1 MRELQQLHLV
11 RYLSLKY
18 RDTHIGGT
26 ERSNPLM
33 VFDALLVWEHSCAV
47 AAQVHAVT
55 EGQDR
60 VEFEFLWKTMS
71 CTDSQRRVYTA
82 LI

>member
-1 MRELQQLHLV
+1 
-11 RYLSLKY
+11 
-18 RDTHIGGT
+18 
-26 ERSNPLM
+26 M
-33 VFDALLVWEHSCAV
+33 VFDALLVCEHSCAV
-47 AAQVHAVT
+47 AAQVRAVT